1 MAIAATRFGYRW
13 GSATFRNRG
22 GAFRTEAS
30 WSVSQYWA
38 GRAYLAGE
46 APKTSDPQ
54 EPDGRFRILNR
65 PAQGRVVVL
74 ERGSGVCVA
83 SVLSKPDG
91 TWRVDRLSADYRYT
105 VIGFDD
111 SGGQNAAIQDWIAPA
126 TEADT

>member
-1 MAIAATRFGYRW
+1 M
-13 GSATFRNRG
+13 
-22 GAFRTEAS
+22 
-30 WSVSQYWA
+30 
-38 GRAYLAGE
+38 
-46 APKTSDPQ
+46 
-54 EPDGRFRILNR
+54 
-65 PAQGRVVVL
+65 